1 MDAKPKV
8 NLNRTYNQA
17 STITEYIILK
27 HDALSG
33 LNKRFYF

>member
-17 STITEYIILK
+17 STITEYIVLK
-27 HDALSG
+27 LDAPSG

>member
-1 MDAKPKV
+1 MDAKPKL

-17 STITEYIILK
+17 RTITEYIILK
-27 HDALSG
+27 HDAPSG